1 MSLVE
6 TPKKKV
12 SKGERTSVKEH
23 ANDYCK
29 ICRCKFKLARCSIR
43 TTFLDGVCF
52 NNLPIVLAYSRFQD
66 QIVEAESLGLT
77 GKYLGEMF
85 GGI

>member
-12 SKGERTSVKEH
+12 SKRERTSVKEH
-23 ANDYCK
+23 ANDYCR
-29 ICRCKFKLARCSIR
+29 ICRCKFKLARCS
-43 TTFLDGVCF
+43 
-52 NNLPIVLAYSRFQD
+52 VLIIYPLSWLIQD

>member
-12 SKGERTSVKEH
+12 SKREQTSVKEH
-23 ANDYCK
+23 TNDYCR
-29 ICRCKFKLARCSIR
+29 ICRCKFKLARCSKR
-43 TTFLDGVCF
+43 LSSTAS
-52 NNLPIVLAYSRFQD
+52 VLIICPLSWLIQD
-66 QIVEAESLGLT
+66 EIVEAESLGLT